1 MKTQRIEI
9 LASVEIT
16 DQHQPKEM
24 RFAYNLFLTQCDD
37 KHKSVLWECMW
48 MPDRKRQIKA

>member
-1 MKTQRIEI
+1 MEI